1 MSEREAFLHSD
12 SEHNLGMSAGGPRR
26 PSQSMKPSTA
36 EARAKTERMR
46 YIYAGIALSVSLVA
60 FVVQTETAG
69 YVAHNLG
76 YKKPI
81 FMLYLTHS
89 SWIFLL
95 PLQLLFVRIKKHK
108 VPWRVFVRRQ
118 YELILSTAK
127 ATQEHAR
134 SKDLP
139 PATQHP
145 LKYILKTSFYL
156 FVALSF
162 AGSSWYIAVNLT
174 TPSDLT
180 AIYNCSAFFAYAFS
194 VPMLNESL
202 KPAKVA
208 SVVVAVVGVLIVS
221 YWDTNEGGG
230 DDDTLKYP
238 HRGIGNLI
246 IGVGAI
252 LYGLYEV
259 MYKKL
264 ACPPNTISPRRQA
277 AFANVVAFCIGLCT
291 LMFLWMALPILHW
304 TGLERFEL
312 PHGSTAGILC
322 ANVASNAIFSGS
334 FLILM
339 ALTSPVI
346 GSVAALLT
354 IFLVAIV
361 DWLLFDTPIGPGGI
375 VGGLIII
382 AAFLVL
388 SYASYQELGGDV
400 IDDEDSDEDV
410 I

>member
-1 MSEREAFLHSD
+1 MSERDGFLEQGTRD
-12 SEHNLGMSAGGPRR
+12 SRDHDHDYDARDQSQTRR
-26 PSQSMKPSTA
+26 PSHSFQSEKKPD
-36 EARAKTERMR
+36 KR
-46 YIYAGIALSVSLVA
+46 YLYAGISLVVSLISFVA
-60 FVVQTETAG
+60 QTETAG
-69 YVAHNLG
+69 YVAHNLQ

-89 SWIFLL
+89 SWVFLL
-95 PLQLLFVRIKKHK
+95 PLQLLFIKIFKRWK
-108 VPWRVFVRRQ
+108 TPWRVFLRRQ
-118 YELILSTAK
+118 YELVLATAR
-127 ATQEHAR
+127 ATQEHAGDF
-134 SKDLP
+134 SG
-139 PATQHP
+139 QHP
-145 LKYILKTSFYL
+145 LKYIVVTSFWL
-156 FVALSF
+156 FIALSF

-194 VPMLNESL
+194 VPMLGESL
-202 KPAKVA
+202 KPAKVI
-208 SVVVAVVGVLIVS
+208 SVVVAIVGVLIVS
-221 YWDTNEGGG
+221 YWDTNQGEGEVS
-230 DDDTLKYP
+230 YP

-277 AFANVVAFCIGLCT
+277 AFANVVAFAIGMCT
-291 LMFLWMALPILHW
+291 LCFLWLLLPILHW
-304 TGLERFEL
+304 TGLEPFEL
-312 PHGSTAGILC
+312 PHGSAAGVMI
-322 ANVASNAIFSGS
+322 ANIASNAIFSGS

-361 DWLLFDTPIGPGGI
+361 DWLLFDTPIGTGGVIGGI
-375 VGGLIII
+375 III
-382 AAFLVL
+382 GAFVML
-388 SYASYQELGGDV
+388 SYASFKELGEEAEDS
-400 IDDEDSDEDV
+400 DSDEDV

>member
-1 MSEREAFLHSD
+1 MSERDGFLEQGGRESHDADHLDYDTRD
-12 SEHNLGMSAGGPRR
+12 SSLPGRR
-26 PSQSMKPSTA
+26 PSHTFKSETKPD
-36 EARAKTERMR
+36 KR
-46 YIYAGIALSVSLVA
+46 YFYAGISLVVSLVA

-69 YVAHNLG
+69 YVAHNLQ

-89 SWIFLL
+89 SWVCLL
-95 PLQLLFVRIKKHK
+95 PLQLLFIKVFKRWK
-108 VPWRVFVRRQ
+108 TPWRVFLRRQ
-118 YELILSTAK
+118 YELVLNTAR
-127 ATQEHAR
+127 ATQEHAGDF
-134 SKDLP
+134 SG
-139 PATQHP
+139 QHP
-145 LKYILKTSFYL
+145 LKYIMVTAFWL

-194 VPMLNESL
+194 VPMLGESL
-202 KPAKVA
+202 KPTKVI
-208 SVVVAVVGVLIVS
+208 SVVVAIVGVLIVS
-221 YWDTNEGGG
+221 YWDTNEGEG
-230 DDDTLKYP
+230 DVSYP
-238 HRGIGNLI
+238 YRGIGNLI

-277 AFANVVAFCIGLCT
+277 AFANVVAFCIGCCT
-291 LMFLWMALPILHW
+291 VSFLWMLLPILHW
-304 TGLERFEL
+304 TGLETFEL
-312 PHGSTAGILC
+312 PHGSAAGVMV
-322 ANVASNAIFSGS
+322 ANIASNAIFSGS

-354 IFLVAIV
+354 IFLVAIT
-361 DWLLFDTPIGPGGI
+361 DWLLFDTPIGTGGVI
-375 VGGLIII
+375 GGLIII
-382 AAFLVL
+382 GAFVML
-388 SYASYQELGGDV
+388 SYASFQELGEEAEDS
-400 IDDEDSDEDV
+400 DSDEDV

>member
-1 MSEREAFLHSD
+1 MSERDGFLEQGGRDSGDHHDRHDYDTREAS
-12 SEHNLGMSAGGPRR
+12 SQQPRR
-26 PSQSMKPSTA
+26 PSHTFKSETKPD
-36 EARAKTERMR
+36 KR
-46 YIYAGIALSVSLVA
+46 YLYAGISLVVSLIA
-60 FVVQTETAG
+60 FVAQTETAG
-69 YVAHNLG
+69 YVAHNLQ

-89 SWIFLL
+89 SWVCLL
-95 PLQLLFVRIKKHK
+95 PLQLLFIKIFKRWRT
-108 VPWRVFVRRQ
+108 PWRVFLRRQ
-118 YELILSTAK
+118 YELVLNTAR
-127 ATQEHAR
+127 ATQEHAGDF
-134 SKDLP
+134 SG
-139 PATQHP
+139 QHP
-145 LKYILKTSFYL
+145 LKYIMVTSFYL

-194 VPMLNESL
+194 VPMLGESL
-202 KPAKVA
+202 KPAKVV
-208 SVVVAVVGVLIVS
+208 SVVVAIVGVLIVS
-221 YWDTNEGGG
+221 YWDTNEGEGEVS
-230 DDDTLKYP
+230 YP

-291 LMFLWMALPILHW
+291 LLFLWMLLPILHW
-304 TGLERFEL
+304 TGLEPFEL
-312 PHGSTAGILC
+312 PHGSAAGVMI
-322 ANVASNAIFSGS
+322 ANIASNAIFSGA

-361 DWLLFDTPIGPGGI
+361 DWLLFDTPIGTGGVI
-375 VGGLIII
+375 GGLIII
-382 AAFLVL
+382 GAFVML
-388 SYASYQELGGDV
+388 SYASFKELGEEAEDS
-400 IDDEDSDEDV
+400 DSDED
-410 I
+410 II